1 MAVSPTALQSFGANA
16 SSSTYLR
23 HLVLKRGLLRFAVLA
38 LDLLSSQRG
47 AHVVQHGEDITQVL
61 AAHTYFGGVG
71 GGAGQHE
78 TRGETRNA
86 PSLSPSLYLSLSTTT
101 RRWGRRGRAY
111 LRLICS
117 RASSRY
123 VPGGPPPPSRA
134 SRRPPRT
141 ARSCR
146 LASSIASTERPLGS
160 LTLRHDGV
168 AVRSRFPR
176 KQLGIVEEDRRR
188 ERRKWLAG
196 EQDMAPAKG
205 KGKKRVRDQAAVEVV
220 DLDDDD
226 DGLDSVKE
234 GSGELNREREAKE
247 YAMHIKGICEEA
259 NAAIAA
265 ARGAD
270 LVSEEVR
277 ALSLQ
282 TLARKSPAPGLRLH
296 PSRLEHRLTLALSCS
311 CSSPPGRCALRRSSR
326 SSWGTSCGTSCSTS
340 VSRTAN
346 RSQGKRSR
354 LW

>member
-86 PSLSPSLYLSLSTTT
+86 PSLSPSLSLSLYDDPPLGAPRT
-101 RRWGRRGRAY
+101 R
-111 LRLICS
+111 L
-117 RASSRY
+117 
-123 VPGGPPPPSRA
+123 PPPDL
-134 SRRPPRT
+134 
-141 ARSCR
+141 
-146 LASSIASTERPLGS
+146 LASFFSIRPRRSSASFARLSKASTDSAFMSAGLLDRVHRAPLGS

-296 PSRLEHRLTLALSCS
+296 PSRLEHRLTLALSCT
-311 CSSPPGRCALRRSSR
+311 CSSSPGRCALRRSSR

>member
-146 LASSIASTERPLGS
+146 LASSIASTELPYTSGFS
-160 LTLRHDGV
+160 
-168 AVRSRFPR
+168 FPR
-176 KQLGIVEEDRRR
+176 EKGSKKI
-188 ERRKWLAG
+188 ASGSGGSGG

>member
-1 MAVSPTALQSFGANA
+1 MPRARLTFDTWFSREACFASLFWLLTFSLPSVERTSYSTARISHKFSLLTPISGGWG
-16 SSSTYLR
+16 
-23 HLVLKRGLLRFAVLA
+23 RGRSAR
-38 LDLLSSQRG
+38 D
-47 AHVVQHGEDITQVL
+47 
-61 AAHTYFGGVG
+61 
-71 GGAGQHE
+71 AGRDE
-78 TRGETRNA
+78 ERSL
-86 PSLSPSLYLSLSTTT
+86 SLSPSLLPLSLSLYDDDDDDPPLGAPRT
-101 RRWGRRGRAY
+101 R
-111 LRLICS
+111 L
-117 RASSRY
+117 
-123 VPGGPPPPSRA
+123 PPPDLLASFFSIRPRRSSA
-134 SRRPPRT
+134 SFAPSRRPPRT

-146 LASSIASTERPLGS
+146 LASSIASTERRSAPLHFGTTESPFALVSRENNSGS
-160 LTLRHDGV
+160 SKKIEGAEEV
-168 AVRSRFPR
+168 A
-176 KQLGIVEEDRRR
+176 G
-188 ERRKWLAG
+188 G

-282 TLARKSPAPGLRLH
+282 TLARKSPAPGLRPH

>member
-146 LASSIASTERPLGS
+146 LASSIASTERRSAPS
-160 LTLRHDGV
+160 YTSAR
-168 AVRSRFPR
+168 RSRRSLSFPAKTTR
-176 KQLGIVEEDRRR
+176 DRRR
-188 ERRKWLAG
+188 RSKAG
-196 EQDMAPAKG
+196 AE
-205 KGKKRVRDQAAVEVV
+205 EVA
-220 DLDDDD
+220 
-226 DGLDSVKE
+226 GWRAGHGAREGEGEEE
-234 GSGELNREREAKE
+234 GSRPG
-247 YAMHIKGICEEA
+247 GG
-259 NAAIAA
+259 
-265 ARGAD
+265 RG
-270 LVSEEVR
+270 R
-277 ALSLQ
+277 
-282 TLARKSPAPGLRLH
+282 G
-296 PSRLEHRLTLALSCS
+296 SRR
-311 CSSPPGRCALRRSSR
+311 
-326 SSWGTSCGTSCSTS
+326 
-340 VSRTAN
+340 
-346 RSQGKRSR
+346 
-354 LW
+354 